1 MSRIFGDLQALTQ
14 IVLQATDA
22 LPVQVMG
29 ELIKMPSIRHYAST
43 KPIRR
48 RMKMIELV
56 QVSEM
61 THDCSAK
68 FYVYMPI
75 LYSVSVLI
83 LEILSKYRKDWGYI
97 KLYDDRDREK
107 PTLAWEYSRGLVKS
121 DVSKDLDRL
130 DFDIRRCKVLAA
142 EAVGGY
148 YNMNYKIYYK
158 RRKDSWIG
166 YGGRT

>member
-1 MSRIFGDLQALTQ
+1 MKAIQSSMSRIFGDLQALTQ
-14 IVLQATDA
+14 IVLQATGA

-48 RMKMIELV
+48 GMKMIELI

-61 THDCSAK
+61 THDYSAK

-97 KLYDDRDREK
+97 R
-107 PTLAWEYSRGLVKS
+107 
-121 DVSKDLDRL
+121 
-130 DFDIRRCKVLAA
+130 
-142 EAVGGY
+142 
-148 YNMNYKIYYK
+148 
-158 RRKDSWIG
+158 
-166 YGGRT
+166 